1 MVGSLLLL
9 ELKTWQTAQGM
20 VGKRLI
26 NLSKRLWKLCT
37 IWLGWWFLCFSYTDG
52 YIGLDRLVN
61 GWWVDGVWVSHERG
75 LIYNFHPANQCKSL
89 RQKATANRNGVSS
102 GKISFWLVFSG
113 SKWVF
118 TCIYCLISWGLV
130 APDSNCQLSL
140 LIQCLTGGDQT
151 YPQDN
156 FHDYPVLQLRKSCP
170 YPLKGCFLVLVYRLI
185 PLNWS

>member
-1 MVGSLLLL
+1 MDGIGYPISKILIFGYMVGSLLLL

-113 SKWVF
+113 SE
-118 TCIYCLISWGLV
+118 YLLSHHLGPS
-130 APDSNCQLSL
+130 PDSNRS
-140 LIQCLTGGDQT
+140 IVSFD
-151 YPQDN
+151 PM
-156 FHDYPVLQLRKSCP
+156 S
-170 YPLKGCFLVLVYRLI
+170 
-185 PLNWS
+185 